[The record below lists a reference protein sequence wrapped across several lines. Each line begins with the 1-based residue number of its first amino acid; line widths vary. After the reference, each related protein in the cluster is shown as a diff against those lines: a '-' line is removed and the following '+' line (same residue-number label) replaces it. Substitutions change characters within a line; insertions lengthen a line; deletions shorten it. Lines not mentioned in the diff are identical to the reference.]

1 VTVLEHEL
9 GHVLGLPD
17 NAEDG
22 DLMDITIGPGVRRAP
37 SSADLAAIAWSSITP
52 SAVDVSRPLLGV
64 AVSLSRSY
72 PSNEPV
78 TSAMVDAA
86 LASML
91 SAGAGNGDDHDPIAI
106 PGSMVRRAAR
116 QRRELGRYIRI
127 GDRRQR

>member
-9 GHVLGLPD
+9 GHVIGLPD
-17 NAEDG
+17 NANAG
-22 DLMDITIGPGVRRAP
+22 DLMDITLGLGVRRAP
-37 SSADLAAIAWSSITP
+37 SNADLAAIVASSRTP
-52 SAVDVSRPLLGV
+52 SAVEVSAPLSRV
-64 AVSLSRSY
+64 AVPLSRSY